1 MPGPELWSTD
11 RPDREVEANTAR
23 LANYLAA
30 ARHSETF
37 FVGSLYASSGAPLML
52 AANLPAMAIGG
63 YPGSDRIL
71 TPETLGKHVA
81 EHVRS
86 LITWVDQHCAEVH
99 VDNRTGRPLTV
110 PDGPVGPQGL
120 FDCRPAP

>member
-1 MPGPELWSTD
+1 
-11 RPDREVEANTAR
+11 
-23 LANYLAA
+23 
-30 ARHSETF
+30 
-37 FVGSLYASSGAPLML
+37 ML

-81 EHVRS
+81 QGRVRFLIIPTDKAVVQGLLEHMRS
-86 LITWVDQHCAEVH
+86 LITWVDQHCAEVR

-110 PDGPVGPQGL
+110 PDGPTGPQGL
-120 FDCRPAP
+120 FDCRPEP